1 MEKPT
6 LLLSMQWIVGRIEIQ
21 DQHLAVARQTPH
33 AQLQKHILHG
43 LRIGMHLAVTVRK
56 VGPQLQ
62 AVQSRRARAGEA
74 RILGAAPLGSEHILL
89 AHGHSQKRIAPQIGM
104 VVEILVT
111 QSQGKK
117 TLAHQLVNGMFD
129 EFGIARIGEATRDKA
144 ADSQSGI
151 NLAQEKKPAIGTER
165 TAREIGND
173 FSGTQVLKKQGLGET
188 VCLTGGG
195 VS

>member
-1 MEKPT
+1 M
-6 LLLSMQWIVGRIEIQ
+6 LFRS
-21 DQHLAVARQTPH
+21 
-33 AQLQKHILHG
+33 
-43 LRIGMHLAVTVRK
+43 
-56 VGPQLQ
+56 
-62 AVQSRRARAGEA
+62 
-74 RILGAAPLGSEHILL
+74 
-89 AHGHSQKRIAPQIGM
+89 
-104 VVEILVT
+104 
-111 QSQGKK
+111 
-117 TLAHQLVNGMFD
+117 D

-151 NLAQEKKPAIGTER
+151 NLAQEKKPAIGTKR